1 MKKVIEIYSKENCV
15 YCTKAKAL
23 LKEHDPMVLM
33 LDRDFNREEFFKI
46 FPDAK
51 SFPQIIISG
60 KHIGGYNEAEK
71 YLLDNSIN

>member
-1 MKKVIEIYSKENCV
+1 MGAVNEKSCRDILKRKLR
-15 YCTKAKAL
+15 L